1 MTLSVPTSI
10 TEVRKMYDYRRGG
23 GVLGAFLLGG
33 FIGAALGLLFA
44 PRSGKETR
52 DMIAQGAEKYW
63 DEGKEL
69 YDTGVTKVTEVYESG
84 REVASE
90 KTEELRVKID
100 TARDRLKEQVE
111 GVSDS
116 ARAKVA
122 EVAPVAKDAVGKAAD
137 GVRTGVDV
145 AEKKTQDTLDLV
157 AEKAAKKPG
166 DAPASFDEIP
176 GVPEV

>member
-33 FIGAALGLLFA
+33 LIGAALGLLFA

-52 DMIAQGAEKYW
+52 DMIADNAEKYW
-63 DEGKEL
+63 TEGKEL
-69 YDTGVTKVTEVYESG
+69 VDTGVTKVTEVYESG

-122 EVAPVAKDAVGKAAD
+122 EVAPAAKDAVGKAAD
-137 GVRTGVDV
+137 SARAGVDV

-157 AEKAAKKPG
+157 AEKAAKKPA
-166 DAPASFDEIP
+166 DVAAPFDEIP

>member
-1 MTLSVPTSI
+1 
-10 TEVRKMYDYRRGG
+10 MYDYRRGG

-33 FIGAALGLLFA
+33 LIGAALGLLFA

-52 DMIAQGAEKYW
+52 EAIAEGAEKYW
-63 DEGKEL
+63 AEGKDL

-90 KTEELRVKID
+90 KTEELRAKID

-111 GVSDS
+111 GVSDT

-122 EVAPVAKDAVGKAAD
+122 EVAPAAKDVVGKAAE
-137 GVRTGVDV
+137 GVRSGVDV
-145 AEKKTQDTLDLV
+145 AEKKAQETLDLV
-157 AEKAAKKPG
+157 ADKVGKKTDDAA
-166 DAPASFDEIP
+166 AFDEIP
-176 GVPEV
+176 AVPEV